1 MQKSHS
7 FYQLMKLIKEET
19 NEEIKTKLM
28 LIYYQ
33 LKFYKKLNH
42 TQQKFLN
49 AQAISTKSTR

>member
-1 MQKSHS
+1 MRKSDS

-33 LKFYKKLNH
+33 LKFYKKLNR
-42 TQQKFLN
+42 TQQEFLN
-49 AQAISTKSTR
+49 AQDISTKSTR

>member
-33 LKFYKKLNH
+33 LKFYKKLNR
-42 TQQKFLN
+42 TQQEFLN